1 MMERNILNEL
11 GELAIGS
18 RLKRLSDYIMREGKV
33 LYSVHN
39 IDFEPKWFPVFYTIA
54 SQSSTNVMKI
64 AETLNVTHAAV
75 SQTVKDLVRNDI
87 ISTVNHESD
96 GRKKSLELSKKGDQ
110 LLHQMEPIWQDIAT
124 ALNDLFRSNQN
135 HLITAIQE
143 VESKFMESGF
153 TERIKAVTN
162 QRLLEEVEIVEYL
175 PKYAEAFKILN
186 IEWLEKYFYVEEY
199 DKEVLSNPQKH
210 ILDKGGAIYFALLAG
225 EVVGTCALMQPHPGA
240 YELAKM
246 AVTHKAQGKQA
257 GKKLGLRII
266 EKARKMKLKMIF
278 LESNKTLT
286 PALALYEKLGF
297 KYMHKDASTSAYER
311 ANVYM
316 ELIL

>member
-1 MMERNILNEL
+1 MERNILNEL

-33 LYSVHN
+33 LYASHN

-64 AETLNVTHAAV
+64 AETLKITHAAV
-75 SQTVKDLVRNDI
+75 SQTVKDLVKHDI
-87 ISTVNHESD
+87 VDTVSHETD
-96 GRKKSLELSKKGDQ
+96 GRKKSLELSKKGSR
-110 LLHQMEPIWQDIAT
+110 LLNQMEPIWQDIAT
-124 ALNDLFRSNQN
+124 ALNDLFRSSQN
-135 HLITAIQE
+135 HLLIAIQE
-143 VESKFMESGF
+143 VESKFTESGF

-162 QRLLEEVEIVEYL
+162 QRLLGEVEIVDYSPEY
-175 PKYAEAFKILN
+175 AVDFKTLN
-186 IEWLEKYFYVEEY
+186 TEWLEKYFYVEDY
-199 DKEVLSNPQKH
+199 DNEVLSNPQKY

-225 EVVGTCALMQPHPGA
+225 EVVGTCALMQPHPGE
-240 YELAKM
+240 YELTKM
-246 AVTHKAQGKQA
+246 AVTQKAQGKQA

-266 EKARKMKLKMIF
+266 EKAKEMKLEKIF

-286 PALALYEKLGF
+286 PALTLYEKLGF

-316 ELIL
+316 ELQL